1 MVLVVAVLVGLAAG
15 LCRARLEK
23 REYRVYDLKAAGLV
37 LLAFIPQFLIFFLPI
52 TRARIPNHTAS
63 ILFILSLVILIVF
76 SLFNI
81 RRTSFWPITAGFLLN
96 ALVIMINGGWMPI
109 SPALVQELLPDASIS
124 SWRIGE
130 RLGFS
135 KDVVLPPEVTRL
147 WFLSDRFT
155 LPDWINYRIA
165 FSPGDI
171 LIFFGLIWLLWSLGG
186 SKGVMAKENLNEQH
200 FS

>member
-109 SPALVQELLPDASIS
+109 SPALVQE
-124 SWRIGE
+124 
-130 RLGFS
+130 
-135 KDVVLPPEVTRL
+135 
-147 WFLSDRFT
+147 
-155 LPDWINYRIA
+155 
-165 FSPGDI
+165 
-171 LIFFGLIWLLWSLGG
+171 
-186 SKGVMAKENLNEQH
+186 
-200 FS
+200 